1 MAKLR
6 LDERLLYTTA
16 PRLTAGQSHD
26 SLVRKSVMDHLTRLL
41 NTRRGSVPI
50 DPDIG
55 LSDMSNIAGSF
66 AQGTTQTICEEVVQ
80 QISRYEP
87 RLKDPKVATSKLE
100 QEREVI
106 TLRFEITGSLV
117 DSSARTGPDTLSII
131 MRINSHGFIKL
142 TAS

>member
-16 PRLTAGQSHD
+16 PQLTAGQSND
-26 SLVRKSVMDHLTRLL
+26 SLIKKSIIDHLARLL
-41 NTRRGSVPI
+41 NTRKGSVPI
-50 DPDIG
+50 DPDFG

-87 RLKDPKVATSKLE
+87 RLKDPKVATRLQD

-106 TLRFEITGSLV
+106 TLRFDITGSLV
-117 DSSARTGPDTLSII
+117 QSSGQTGKDVLNLI
-131 MRINSHGFIKL
+131 MRINSHGFVKL